1 MAVASSAPTLAPLR
15 PRGLELTHVSVV
27 PEKGDTG
34 LYVVNRH
41 FVARG
46 HRIPQVEAWEDRPLG
61 EALEMVRTI
70 MAMEGR

>member
-1 MAVASSAPTLAPLR
+1 MPTLTSAPALSPLR
-15 PRGLELTHVSVV
+15 PRGLELTHVSIV
-27 PEKGDTG
+27 PEKGDSG

-41 FVARG
+41 FVVRG
-46 HRIPQVEAWEDRPLG
+46 QRIPQVEAWEDRPLG